1 METVQP
7 WLPTYHAHQTN
18 TVLYSD
24 TTQIGHD
31 NRTRITREPRQPCRI
46 RSEPPLSGMQTG
58 TPASGKGVFEPPWED
73 VGGFGWAAMEWLGL
87 VTGEAV

>member
-1 METVQP
+1 VETVQP
-7 WLPTYHAHQTN
+7 WLPTHHAHQTN

-31 NRTRITREPRQPCRI
+31 NRTRITREVHHGSPVG
-46 RSEPPLSGMQTG
+46 EADPLSGMRTG
-58 TPASGKGVFEPPWED
+58 TPAGGKGVFEPPWED